1 MKATEL
7 KTLLQNGGL
16 EKYAEL
22 YQDTKTQT
30 ERFLAAIDA
39 FSARFGEDRDIAIFS
54 VPGRSEILGNHTDH
68 NYGCVLAGAI
78 DRDIIAVAAK
88 NEDGVIRFHSEGY
101 PEDLVDLSLIDDP
114 ERFENYTSG
123 ALIAGLAQGFVNEGY
138 AIGGYD
144 AYTVTEVLK
153 GSGIS
158 SSAAYE
164 VMIGNIL
171 NHLYND
177 SRVSNETVAK
187 LSQFA
192 ENVYFGKPSGLMDQM
207 ACSVGGFVAIDFK
220 DVESPIIE
228 NVNVDFDS
236 FGHALC
242 IIDTKGD
249 HADLTPD
256 YAAIPA
262 EMKAI
267 ANYFS
272 VPELRHLCKH
282 DIILNINILRDKF
295 GDRAVLRAL
304 HFFEENKRVEKLVN
318 ALKRNDFQAFLDS
331 INESGNS
338 SYKYLQNVFSSS
350 HVEQQGLGI
359 GLNIAEFA
367 LQRKGA
373 SRVHG
378 GGFAGTIQAFV
389 PFELLKEFK
398 MEMEKVFGGNTCHV
412 LKIRPVGGCEVKL
425 DA

>member
-1 MKATEL
+1 MATQPILATLDLLYKEEALGAQKARYE
-7 KTLLQNGGL
+7 KAIASYKDYFSSNG
-16 EKYAEL
+16 EKIRL
-22 YQDTKTQT
+22 
-30 ERFLAAIDA
+30 
-39 FSARFGEDRDIAIFS
+39 FSA
-54 VPGRSEILGNHTDH
+54 PGRTEVGGNHTDH
-68 NYGCVLAGAI
+68 NCGKVLAASV
-78 DRDIIAVAAK
+78 DMDIIAVVEPLDDPIAVVK
-88 NEDGVIRFHSEGY
+88 SEGFD
-101 PEDLVDLSLIDDP
+101 ESWILLEELDVVES
-114 ERFENYTSG
+114 EKNTTN
-123 ALIAGLAQGFVNEGY
+123 ALIRGVAKGFKNKGLKVGGFKAY
-138 AIGGYD
+138 A
-144 AYTVTEVLK
+144 TSNVLK
-153 GSGIS
+153 GSGLS
-158 SSAAYE
+158 SSAAFE
-164 VMIGNIL
+164 NLIGTIFSY
-171 NHLYND
+171 LYNEGK
-177 SRVSNETVAK
+177 VNPVKIAQI
-187 LSQFA
+187 SQYA

-207 ACSVGGFVAIDFK
+207 ASSVGGFVAIDFK

-282 DIILNINILRDKF
+282 DIILNINALRVRF

-338 SYKYLQNVFSSS
+338 SYKYLQNVYSNS

-412 LKIRPVGGCEVKL
+412 LKIRPVGGCEVTL
-425 DA
+425 G

>member
-1 MKATEL
+1 MATQPILATLDLLYKAEAVTAQ
-7 KTLLQNGGL
+7 KARY
-16 EKYAEL
+16 EK
-22 YQDTKTQT
+22 
-30 ERFLAAIDA
+30 AISDYKA
-39 FSARFGEDRDIAIFS
+39 YFASEGDQIRIFSA
-54 VPGRSEILGNHTDH
+54 PGRTEVGGNHTDH
-68 NYGCVLAGAI
+68 NCGKVLAAGV
-78 DRDIIAVAAK
+78 DMDIIAVVEPIDEPVA
-88 NEDGVIRFHSEGY
+88 VIKSEGFD
-101 PEDLVDLSLIDDP
+101 ESWILLEELDVVES
-114 ERFENYTSG
+114 EKNTTN
-123 ALIAGLAQGFVNEGY
+123 ALIRGVAKGFKNKGLK
-138 AIGGYD
+138 IGGFK
-144 AYTVTEVLK
+144 AYATSNVLK
-153 GSGIS
+153 GSGLS
-158 SSAAYE
+158 SSAAFE
-164 VMIGNIL
+164 VLVGTIFSY
-171 NHLYND
+171 LYNEGK
-177 SRVSNETVAK
+177 VSPIKIAQI
-187 LSQFA
+187 SQFA

-338 SYKYLQNVFSSS
+338 SYKYLQNVYSSS

-412 LKIRPVGGCEVKL
+412 LKIRPVGGCEVSL

>member
-1 MKATEL
+1 MAHQPILADLQLLYKAESINAQ
-7 KTLLQNGGL
+7 KARY
-16 EKYAEL
+16 EK
-22 YQDTKTQT
+22 
-30 ERFLAAIDA
+30 AIKNYKEYFA
-39 FSARFGEDRDIAIFS
+39 SEGENIRLFSA
-54 VPGRSEILGNHTDH
+54 PGRTEVGGNHTDH
-68 NYGCVLAGAI
+68 NCGKVLAAGV
-78 DRDIIAVAAK
+78 DMDIIAVAEPIDEPFAIIK
-88 NEDGVIRFHSEGY
+88 SEGFD
-101 PEDLVDLSLIDDP
+101 ECRISID
-114 ERFENYTSG
+114 ELAVVESEKNTTS
-123 ALIAGLAQGFVNEGY
+123 ALIRGVAKGLKDRGFKLGGFKAY
-138 AIGGYD
+138 A
-144 AYTVTEVLK
+144 TSNVLK
-153 GSGIS
+153 GSGLS
-158 SSAAYE
+158 SSAAFE
-164 VMIGNIL
+164 VLVGTIFSY
-171 NHLYND
+171 LYNGGKID
-177 SRVSNETVAK
+177 PVKIAQI
-187 LSQFA
+187 SQYA
-192 ENVYFGKPSGLMDQM
+192 ENVFFGKPSGLMDQM

-228 NVNVDFDS
+228 NVNVDFDA

-256 YAAIPA
+256 YAAIPN

-267 ANYFS
+267 AEHFS
-272 VPELRHLCKH
+272 VPVLRQLCKH
-282 DIILNINILRDKF
+282 DILLNINILRAKF

-304 HFFEENKRVEKLVN
+304 HFFDENKRVEKLVN

-338 SYKYLQNVFSSS
+338 SYKYLQNVYSSA

-367 LQRKGA
+367 LTRKGA

-398 MEMEKVFGGNTCHV
+398 MELEKVFGGGSCHV

>member
-1 MKATEL
+1 MAHQPILADLELLYKAESINAQ
-7 KTLLQNGGL
+7 KARY
-16 EKYAEL
+16 EK
-22 YQDTKTQT
+22 
-30 ERFLAAIDA
+30 AIKNYKEYFA
-39 FSARFGEDRDIAIFS
+39 SEGENIRLFSA
-54 VPGRSEILGNHTDH
+54 PGRTEVGGNHTDH
-68 NYGCVLAGAI
+68 NCGKVLAAGV
-78 DRDIIAVAAK
+78 DMDIIAVAEPIDEPFAIIK
-88 NEDGVIRFHSEGY
+88 SEGFD
-101 PEDLVDLSLIDDP
+101 ECRISIDELAVVESEKNTTP
-114 ERFENYTSG
+114 
-123 ALIAGLAQGFVNEGY
+123 ALIRGVAKGLKDRGFKLGGFRAY
-138 AIGGYD
+138 A
-144 AYTVTEVLK
+144 TSNVLK
-153 GSGIS
+153 GSGLS
-158 SSAAYE
+158 SSAAFE
-164 VMIGNIL
+164 VLVGTIFSY
-171 NHLYND
+171 LYNGGKID
-177 SRVSNETVAK
+177 PVKIAQI
-187 LSQFA
+187 SQYA
-192 ENVYFGKPSGLMDQM
+192 ENVFFGKPSGLMDQM

-228 NVNVDFDS
+228 NVNVDFDA

-256 YAAIPA
+256 YAAIPS

-267 ANYFS
+267 AEHFS
-272 VPELRHLCKH
+272 VPVLRQLCKH
-282 DIILNINILRDKF
+282 DILLNINILRAKF

-304 HFFEENKRVEKLVN
+304 HFFDENKRVEKLVN

-338 SYKYLQNVFSSS
+338 SYKYLQNVYSSA

-367 LQRKGA
+367 LTRKGA

-398 MEMEKVFGGNTCHV
+398 MELEKVFGSGSCHV

>member
-1 MKATEL
+1 MATQPILATLDLLYKEEALGAQKTRYEKAIASY
-7 KTLLQNGGL
+7 KDYFSSNG
-16 EKYAEL
+16 EKIRL
-22 YQDTKTQT
+22 
-30 ERFLAAIDA
+30 
-39 FSARFGEDRDIAIFS
+39 FSA
-54 VPGRSEILGNHTDH
+54 PGRTEVGGNHTDH
-68 NYGCVLAGAI
+68 NCGKVLAAGV
-78 DRDIIAVAAK
+78 DMDIIAVVEPLDEPIAVVK
-88 NEDGVIRFHSEGY
+88 SEGFD
-101 PEDLVDLSLIDDP
+101 ESWILLEELDVVES
-114 ERFENYTSG
+114 EKNTTN
-123 ALIAGLAQGFVNEGY
+123 ALIRGVAKGFKNKGLKVGGFKAY
-138 AIGGYD
+138 A
-144 AYTVTEVLK
+144 TSNVLK
-153 GSGIS
+153 GSGLS
-158 SSAAYE
+158 SSAAFE
-164 VMIGNIL
+164 NLIGTIFSY
-171 NHLYND
+171 LYNEGK
-177 SRVSNETVAK
+177 VNPVKIAQI
-187 LSQFA
+187 SQYA

-207 ACSVGGFVAIDFK
+207 ASSVGGFVAIDFK

-282 DIILNINILRDKF
+282 DIILNINALRVRF

-338 SYKYLQNVFSSS
+338 SYKYLQNVYSNS

-425 DA
+425 

>member
-1 MKATEL
+1 MAHEPILATLDLLYKAE
-7 KTLLQNGGL
+7 
-16 EKYAEL
+16 
-22 YQDTKTQT
+22 
-30 ERFLAAIDA
+30 AIGQQKMRYENAIASFKEYFGSDGENIRI
-39 FSARFGEDRDIAIFS
+39 FSA
-54 VPGRSEILGNHTDH
+54 PGRTEVGGNHTDH
-68 NYGCVLAGAI
+68 NCGKVLAAGV
-78 DRDIIAVAAK
+78 DMDIIAVVEPMDEPVVVFK
-88 NEDGVIRFHSEGY
+88 SEGFD
-101 PEDLVDLSLIDDP
+101 ECRISLN
-114 ERFENYTSG
+114 ELQVVESEKNTTL
-123 ALIAGLAQGFVNEGY
+123 ALIRGVAKGMSNKGFSLGGFRAY
-138 AIGGYD
+138 A
-144 AYTVTEVLK
+144 TSNVLK
-153 GSGIS
+153 GSGLS
-158 SSAAYE
+158 SSAAFE
-164 VMIGNIL
+164 VLVGTIFSY
-171 NHLYND
+171 LYNEGK
-177 SRVSNETVAK
+177 VSPIKVA
-187 LSQFA
+187 QIAQYA

-207 ACSVGGFVAIDFK
+207 ASSVGGFVAIDFK

-242 IIDTKGD
+242 IIDTKGS

-256 YAAIPA
+256 YAAIPS
-262 EMKAI
+262 EMKAV
-267 ANYFS
+267 AEYFS
-272 VPELRHLCKH
+272 VPVLRQLCKH
-282 DIILNINILRDKF
+282 DIILNINVLRDKF
-295 GDRAVLRAL
+295 GDRAVLRSL

-398 MEMEKVFGGNTCHV
+398 MEMEKVFGGGSCHV

-425 DA
+425 D

>member
-1 MKATEL
+1 MATQPILATLDLLYKAEAITAQ
-7 KTLLQNGGL
+7 KARY
-16 EKYAEL
+16 EK
-22 YQDTKTQT
+22 
-30 ERFLAAIDA
+30 AISDYKA
-39 FSARFGEDRDIAIFS
+39 YFASEGEQIRIFSA
-54 VPGRSEILGNHTDH
+54 PGRTEVGGNHTDH
-68 NYGCVLAGAI
+68 NCGKVLAASV
-78 DRDIIAVAAK
+78 DMDIIAIVEPIDEPVA
-88 NEDGVIRFHSEGY
+88 VIKSEGFDESRILLDELDVVESEKNST
-101 PEDLVDLSLIDDP
+101 P
-114 ERFENYTSG
+114 
-123 ALIAGLAQGFVNEGY
+123 ALIRGVAKGLKSRGFK
-138 AIGGYD
+138 IGGFK
-144 AYTVTEVLK
+144 AYATSNVLK
-153 GSGIS
+153 GSGLS
-158 SSAAYE
+158 SSAAFE
-164 VMIGNIL
+164 VLVGTIFSY
-171 NHLYND
+171 LYNEGK
-177 SRVSNETVAK
+177 VSPIKIAQI
-187 LSQFA
+187 SQFA

-207 ACSVGGFVAIDFK
+207 ACSVCGFVAIDFK

-282 DIILNINILRDKF
+282 DIVLNINILRDKF

-338 SYKYLQNVFSSS
+338 SYKYLQNVYSSS

-412 LKIRPVGGCEVKL
+412 LKIRPVGGCEVSL

>member
-1 MKATEL
+1 MATQPILATLDLLYKEEALGAQKARYE
-7 KTLLQNGGL
+7 KAIASYKDYFSSNG
-16 EKYAEL
+16 EKIRL
-22 YQDTKTQT
+22 
-30 ERFLAAIDA
+30 
-39 FSARFGEDRDIAIFS
+39 FSA
-54 VPGRSEILGNHTDH
+54 PGRTEVGGNHTDH
-68 NYGCVLAGAI
+68 NCGKVLAAGV
-78 DRDIIAVAAK
+78 DMDIIAVVEPLDEPIAVVK
-88 NEDGVIRFHSEGY
+88 SEGFD
-101 PEDLVDLSLIDDP
+101 ESWILLEELDVVES
-114 ERFENYTSG
+114 EKNTTN
-123 ALIAGLAQGFVNEGY
+123 ALIRGVAKGFKNKGLKVGGFKAY
-138 AIGGYD
+138 A
-144 AYTVTEVLK
+144 TSNVLK
-153 GSGIS
+153 GSGLS
-158 SSAAYE
+158 SSAAFE
-164 VMIGNIL
+164 NLIGTIFSY
-171 NHLYND
+171 LYNEGK
-177 SRVSNETVAK
+177 VNPVKIAQI
-187 LSQFA
+187 SQYA

-207 ACSVGGFVAIDFK
+207 ASSVGGFVAIDFK

-282 DIILNINILRDKF
+282 DIILNINALRVRF

-338 SYKYLQNVFSSS
+338 SYKYLQNVYSNS

-378 GGFAGTIQAFV
+378 GGFAGTIQACV

-412 LKIRPVGGCEVKL
+412 LKIRPVGGCEVTL
-425 DA
+425 G